1 MGMFKDLR
9 SIMKSAKDVQKQHG
23 GKTGI
28 RDALSQGADMME
40 QAKGALSGNQ
50 EQAEIAANGRDGTAT
65 IGAVRETHM
74 TLNEVPYLEFDLGVT
89 VGGFG
94 PYPVTIQQAVS
105 RPSVPRLQPGAEVN
119 VKVSPDDP
127 NRVVMVA
134 GDS

>member
-9 SIMKSAKDVQKQHG
+9 AIVQGAKEVQKEH

-28 RDALSQGADMME
+28 RDALSQGAGQMK
-40 QAKGALSGNQ
+40 QAQSALSGNR
-50 EQAEIAANGRDGTAT
+50 EQAEIATNGRDGTAT
-65 IGAVRETHM
+65 INAVRETHM
-74 TLNEVPYLEFDLGVT
+74 TLNEVPILEFDLGVT

-94 PYPVTIQQAVS
+94 PYPATVQQAVS

-127 NRVVMVA
+127 NKVVMVA